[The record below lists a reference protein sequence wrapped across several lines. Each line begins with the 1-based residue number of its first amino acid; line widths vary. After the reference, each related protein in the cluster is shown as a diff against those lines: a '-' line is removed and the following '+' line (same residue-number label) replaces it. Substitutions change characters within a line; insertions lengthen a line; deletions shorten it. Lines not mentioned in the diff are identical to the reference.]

1 MPQNSFTNKISAF
14 IGFVLLFLVIVF
26 TMIINKPQIKTVKE
40 LDEIEERKVKIES
53 FKQRSDSIN
62 QALDSIATQQ
72 AKDREPLYPNIFD
85 KIYQDTCI
93 YDLAIYDNK
102 KEKII
107 RYIPPYAGK
116 ICIKHIG
123 KDKLIIKI
131 QAGFDFEVY
140 NSKNVVTVIT
150 DTLIK
155 TPSEIIHKEVNIL
168 QSSMY
173 DRMKKT
179 RKERDYLTLTMKY
192 LHLSFK
198 NKKYIDSL
206 INIEDRDNNNI
217 PMIPYYKARS
227 IIAFSSLTDTTK
239 SKILD
244 SQWSKIM
251 YYAKRQVLK
260 EQKINDL
267 PKDTF
272 MK

>member
-1 MPQNSFTNKISAF
+1 MPQNSSTNKISAF
-14 IGFVLLFLVIVF
+14 IGITLLIAIIGFTVFV
-26 TMIINKPQIKTVKE
+26 NKYEPKNVKTVE
-40 LDEIEERKVKIES
+40 EIEEKKIELET
-53 FKQRSDSIN
+53 FKKRSDSIN

-72 AKDREPLYPNIFD
+72 VKNENPLYPNIFD
-85 KIYQDTCI
+85 EIYKDTCI
-93 YDLAIYDNK
+93 NDFAIYNNK
-102 KEKII
+102 KDRII

-116 ICIKHIG
+116 ICIKHIS

-131 QAGFDFEVY
+131 EAGFDFERD
-140 NSKNVVTVIT
+140 NSKNVLTVIT

-168 QSSMY
+168 QSSIY

-179 RKERDYLTLTMKY
+179 HKEKDYLTLTMKY

-206 INIEDRDNNNI
+206 INIDEKKYNDI
-217 PMIPYYKARS
+217 EYYKAKS
-227 IIAFSSLTDTTK
+227 IIAFSSLTDTTQR
-239 SKILD
+239 KILH

-251 YYAKRQVLK
+251 EYKKNEILY
-260 EQKINDL
+260 EQKINEF

-272 MK
+272 IKE